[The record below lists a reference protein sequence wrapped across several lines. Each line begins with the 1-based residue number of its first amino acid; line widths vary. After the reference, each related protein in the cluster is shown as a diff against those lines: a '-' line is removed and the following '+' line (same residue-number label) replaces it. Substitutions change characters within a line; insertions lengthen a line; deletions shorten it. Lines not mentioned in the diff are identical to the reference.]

1 MINLLKI
8 ISIICI
14 VIALFVG
21 VPPFIKTIKILKEL
35 KKMNHNDITPEH
47 IRKESLKIIKP
58 MLVAISLY
66 IISSILNF
74 IIKLFLI

>member
-21 VPPFIKTIKILKEL
+21 IPQFIKTIKILKEL
-35 KKMNHNDITPEH
+35 KKMNPDDITAEP
-47 IRKESLKIIKP
+47 IIKESFKIIKP

-74 IIKLFLI
+74 IVKCFLI

>member
-21 VPPFIKTIKILKEL
+21 IPQFIKTIKILKEL
-35 KKMNHNDITPEH
+35 KKMNPDDITPEP
-47 IRKESLKIIKP
+47 IEKDSLKIIKT
-58 MLVAISLY
+58 MIAVISLS
-66 IISSILNF
+66 IISSIFNF

>member
-21 VPPFIKTIKILKEL
+21 IPQFIKTIKILKEL
-35 KKMNHNDITPEH
+35 KKMNPDDITPEH
-47 IRKESLKIIKP
+47 IIKESFKIIKP

-66 IISSILNF
+66 MDVLIENLIIYQYH
-74 IIKLFLI
+74 

>member
-21 VPPFIKTIKILKEL
+21 IPQFIKTIKILKEL
-35 KKMNHNDITPEH
+35 KKINPDDITAEP
-47 IRKESLKIIKP
+47 IIKESFKIIKP

-66 IISSILNF
+66 MDVLIENLIIYQYH
-74 IIKLFLI
+74 

>member
-21 VPPFIKTIKILKEL
+21 IPQFIKTIKILKEL
-35 KKMNHNDITPEH
+35 KKMNPDDITAEP
-47 IRKESLKIIKP
+47 IIKESFKIIKP

-66 IISSILNF
+66 MDVLIENLIIYQYH
-74 IIKLFLI
+74 